1 MTTIIDI
8 TDILVD
14 KRFIDGLTRNHTEA
28 LKHVGIAHSC
38 VKSSANWEQ
47 GKENYL
53 RHCRRHLEQAL
64 VYINEELE
72 GEQEES

>member
-14 KRFIDGLTRNHTEA
+14 KRFIDGLTKNHTEV

-53 RHCRRHLEQAL
+53 RHCRKHLEQAL
-64 VYINEELE
+64 VYINEEID
-72 GEQEES
+72 GPQDES